1 MNCVYAHLS
10 CDAREKNTRNRRTH
24 GWRNFRNSQKM
35 GNLSHYL
42 TFFWQVSRHIPIIV
56 PYGRYLVQMSVTF
69 IDLFAGIGGFH
80 AAGESFG
87 WDCVF
92 ANEIDPAAAA
102 VYEENWNLNALG
114 NIHDHTR
121 ANRKK
126 PIPSHD
132 VLFAGFPCQPFSKS
146 GKQRGMD
153 EDRGSLFHDIAFIL
167 EKHKPSMVVLE
178 NVRNIAGPR
187 HAHEWLY
194 IIQKLRDLGYRV
206 SGKPFV
212 VSPHRIPPKYG
223 GTPQARERVFIVGT
237 RLPSKRHALIN
248 DDTPLQFPT
257 DFDGWDTNKWNLF
270 SDLPLDESQENFI
283 RYRLKNDEI
292 EILNAWDDLIK
303 KMLIQREGIRL
314 PGFPLW
320 SDIWGSKPIYEKV
333 ENAPEWKK
341 EFESKNRQFY
351 LEHKKLIDEWF
362 KEFPIVRAS
371 IPSKR
376 KLEWQAQDMTSI
388 WNGLIHFRPSGIRV
402 KRPTYVPALVAITQ
416 TTIIGKLK
424 RRISPKEAA
433 RLQGM
438 PETFSFGS
446 QSDVLSYK
454 QLGNGVS
461 VGAVY
466 QVVRAAIQR
475 DAEILKVTNPKLL
488 RSVKKSLHHPN
499 AEKNSKVESKVA
511 KIS

>member
-1 MNCVYAHLS
+1 
-10 CDAREKNTRNRRTH
+10 
-24 GWRNFRNSQKM
+24 
-35 GNLSHYL
+35 
-42 TFFWQVSRHIPIIV
+42 
-56 PYGRYLVQMSVTF
+56 MSVTF

-87 WDCVF
+87 WKCVF
-92 ANEIDPAAAA
+92 ANEIDPAAAR
-102 VYEENWNLNALG
+102 VYEQNWNINAFG
-114 NIHDHTR
+114 DIHEHTR
-121 ANRKK
+121 ASKK
-126 PIPSHD
+126 KSIPAHD

-146 GKQRGMD
+146 GKQLGMD

-187 HAHEWLY
+187 HAHEWSF
-194 IIQKLRDLGYRV
+194 IIQKLRDMGYRV

-212 VSPHRIPPKYG
+212 VSPHRIPPTYG

-237 RLPSKRHALIN
+237 RLPSKRHVLIN
-248 DDTPLQFPT
+248 DDAPLQFPI
-257 DFDGWDTNKWNLF
+257 DFDSWDINNWNLF
-270 SDLPLDESQENFI
+270 TDLPLEETHENFMK
-283 RYRLKNDEI
+283 YRLKNDEI
-292 EILNAWDDLIK
+292 EILDAWNFLVNR
-303 KMLIQREGIRL
+303 MLIERDGLRL

-320 SDIWGSKPIYEKV
+320 SDLWGSRPIYKKSPD
-333 ENAPEWKK
+333 APEWKK

-351 LEHKKLIDEWF
+351 LEHKKLIDQWL
-362 KEFPIVRAS
+362 KDFPIIRAS
-371 IPSKR
+371 APSKR
-376 KLEWQAQDMTSI
+376 KLEWQAQDMLSI
-388 WNGLIHFRPSGIRV
+388 WDGLIHFRPSGIRV

-416 TTIIGKLK
+416 TTIIGPLK
-424 RRISPKEAA
+424 RRISPQEAA

-438 PETFSFGS
+438 PETFSFGN

-454 QLGNGVS
+454 QLGNGVA

-475 DAEILKVTNPKLL
+475 DADILKETNPKLL
-488 RSVKKSLHHPN
+488 RSVKKAGQHPYQFR
-499 AEKNSKVESKVA
+499 NSRTISIDE

>member
-1 MNCVYAHLS
+1 
-10 CDAREKNTRNRRTH
+10 
-24 GWRNFRNSQKM
+24 
-35 GNLSHYL
+35 
-42 TFFWQVSRHIPIIV
+42 
-56 PYGRYLVQMSVTF
+56 
-69 IDLFAGIGGFH
+69 
-80 AAGESFG
+80 
-87 WDCVF
+87 
-92 ANEIDPAAAA
+92 
-102 VYEENWNLNALG
+102 
-114 NIHDHTR
+114 
-121 ANRKK
+121 
-126 PIPSHD
+126 
-132 VLFAGFPCQPFSKS
+132 
-146 GKQRGMD
+146 
-153 EDRGSLFHDIAFIL
+153 
-167 EKHKPSMVVLE
+167 
-178 NVRNIAGPR
+178 
-187 HAHEWLY
+187 
-194 IIQKLRDLGYRV
+194 
-206 SGKPFV
+206 
-212 VSPHRIPPKYG
+212 
-223 GTPQARERVFIVGT
+223 
-237 RLPSKRHALIN
+237 
-248 DDTPLQFPT
+248 
-257 DFDGWDTNKWNLF
+257 
-270 SDLPLDESQENFI
+270 
-283 RYRLKNDEI
+283 
-292 EILNAWDDLIK
+292 
-303 KMLIQREGIRL
+303 
-314 PGFPLW
+314 
-320 SDIWGSKPIYEKV
+320 
-333 ENAPEWKK
+333 
-341 EFESKNRQFY
+341 
-351 LEHKKLIDEWF
+351 LIDEWF